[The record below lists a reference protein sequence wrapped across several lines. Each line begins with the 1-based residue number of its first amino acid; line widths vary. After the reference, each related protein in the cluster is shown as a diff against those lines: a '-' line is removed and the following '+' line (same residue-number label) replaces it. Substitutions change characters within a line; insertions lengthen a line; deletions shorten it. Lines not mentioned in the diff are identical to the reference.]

1 MNDLNQRINSKGTIV
16 VKQYNSLSFLFFIP
30 GMILQVIGFV
40 MRGDSPDPNPLGVAF
55 LLVGT
60 VLAIIGFGYYAKAKG
75 RSMAWGLV
83 GFLGLIGLVVL
94 ALLKDKSGDPWNT

>member
-1 MNDLNQRINSKGTIV
+1 M
-16 VKQYNSLSFLFFIP
+16 VKRYNNLSFLFFIP
-30 GMILQVIGFV
+30 GTILQIIGYA
-40 MRGDSPDPNPLGVAF
+40 MNESSPDPNPLATAL

-83 GFLGLIGLVVL
+83 GFLGLIGLLVL
-94 ALLKDKSGDPWNT
+94 ALLKDRSGDPWNT

>member
-1 MNDLNQRINSKGTIV
+1 
-16 VKQYNSLSFLFFIP
+16 
-30 GMILQVIGFV
+30 MILQFV
-40 MRGDSPDPNPLGVAF
+40 GYAMKGESPESNPIAIAL

-75 RSMAWGLV
+75 RSMVWGLV

-94 ALLKDKSGDPWNT
+94 ALLKDKSSDPWNT